1 MIYGYVRVSTK
12 EQNEGRQL
20 TALQSY
26 ALERN
31 LKYDGLYVDKSSG
44 KDFNRLQYQ
53 ALKNT
58 VAIGDTII
66 IKELDRLGRN
76 YEEIKRELS
85 ELHARD
91 IKVIILDLPV
101 FNVEEKSLNNLL
113 NSLVIELLSYIA
125 QKEREKIQER
135 VKEGLS
141 RAKSEGVKLGRPGKE
156 LPKDFIKYY
165 NMWNEKKINGVEF
178 ANLLK
183 VSRATLY
190 RYINLYENNC
200 STNDIE

>member
-1 MIYGYVRVSTK
+1 VIYGYIRVSTK
-12 EQNEGRQL
+12 EQNEGRQQI
-20 TALQSY
+20 ALQSY
-26 ALERN
+26 AQEHN
-31 LKYDGLYVDKSSG
+31 FKYDGLYLDKSSG

-53 ALKNT
+53 ALKNV
-58 VAIGDTII
+58 VAAGDTII

-85 ELHARD
+85 ELHAHD
-91 IKVIILDLPV
+91 VKVIILDLPV
-101 FNVEEKSLNNLL
+101 FNVEDKSLNKLL

-141 RAKSEGVKLGRPGKE
+141 RAKSEGVKLGRPRIE
-156 LPKDFIKYY
+156 LPKDFLKYY

-190 RYINLYENNC
+190 RYINLYENKC
-200 STNDIE
+200 STNDIK